1 MATIDAFKNWVNADL
16 KTNAGEKAS
25 SLGSMGLI
33 NTQWTVDNTDKSKQY
48 EIDYQKE
55 DSTVIYSPTSTQY
68 TIPIITIS
76 GSEVRDTGNTAY
88 TQPSTFTPSVSQS
101 ANATHQD
108 KEKTGVDL
116 TSIIVP
122 VAAIGGVA
130 ALAYAAVNLF
140 GGK

>member
-16 KTNAGEKAS
+16 KTNAGEKAP

-68 TIPIITIS
+68 TIPIITMS

-88 TQPSTFTPSVSQS
+88 TQPSTFTPAVSQA

-108 KEKTGVDL
+108 EEKTGE
-116 TSIIVP
+116 S
-122 VAAIGGVA
+122 
-130 ALAYAAVNLF
+130 
-140 GGK
+140 